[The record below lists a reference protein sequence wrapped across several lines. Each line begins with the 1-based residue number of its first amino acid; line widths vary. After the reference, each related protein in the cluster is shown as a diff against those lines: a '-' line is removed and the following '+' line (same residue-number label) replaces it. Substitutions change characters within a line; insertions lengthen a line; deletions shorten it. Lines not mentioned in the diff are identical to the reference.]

1 MGKGDRQV
9 PGKRE
14 SKLKLASGFRYINQV
29 LEQFFFFFFFLLFL
43 QLSFFTALHWVL
55 VIACRIFNLLFSNWD
70 L

>member
-29 LEQFFFFFFFLLFL
+29 LVHFFFFFFIVSSAFFLHC
-43 QLSFFTALHWVL
+43 TALGL
-55 VIACRIFNLLFSNWD
+55 SYSLQNLQSSFQ
-70 L
+70 